1 VWLTDDAVHEK
12 QPVVVKRQVVPSMNV
27 TWIKHSGP
35 AAPVVFSTPEEAV
48 ADPQGRATT
57 TATFSEPGEYVIR
70 ARGDAHGNVDS
81 SDADQCCWTNGYWK
95 VLVTR

>member
-1 VWLTDDAVHEK
+1 
-12 QPVVVKRQVVPSMNV
+12 M
-27 TWIKHSGP
+27 
-35 AAPVVFSTPEEAV
+35 VFSTPEEAV

-70 ARGDAHGNVDS
+70 VRGDAHGNVDS